1 MKKEKMTEIIKKQP
15 FGWRETNGYTILDL
29 GTMPNA
35 IVIKKEEQGNRFL
48 ISLRSYFSFPDNFYK
63 LRFEMKQEAIKK
75 ACDYLSEWLED
86 LNAQLP
92 NRVVMNDADYVYD
105 EIKKIN

>member
-1 MKKEKMTEIIKKQP
+1 MSEIIKKQP

-29 GTMPNA
+29 GTMPNS

-63 LRFEMKQEAIKK
+63 LRFETKQEAIDY
-75 ACDYLSEWLED
+75 ACKYLAEWVQE
-86 LNAQLP
+86 LNNELIS
-92 NRVVMNDADYVYD
+92 NN
-105 EIKKIN
+105 

>member
-1 MKKEKMTEIIKKQP
+1 MSEIIKKQP

-35 IVIKKEEQGNRFL
+35 IVIKKEEQGGRFL
-48 ISLRSYFSFPDNFYK
+48 ISLRSYFSFPNNFYNI
-63 LRFEMKQEAIKK
+63 RFENKQEAIKK
-75 ACDYLSEWLED
+75 ACDYLYEWLQD

-92 NRVVMNDADYVYD
+92 SNN
-105 EIKKIN
+105 

>member
-15 FGWRETNGYTILDL
+15 FGWRETDRYTILDL

-35 IVIKKEEQGNRFL
+35 IVIKKEERGSMFL

-63 LRFEMKQEAIKK
+63 LRFETKQEAIDY
-75 ACDYLSEWLED
+75 ACKYLAEWVQE
-86 LNAQLP
+86 LNNELIS
-92 NRVVMNDADYVYD
+92 NN
-105 EIKKIN
+105 

>member
-15 FGWRETNGYTILDL
+15 FGWRETNGYTILNL

-35 IVIKKEEQGNRFL
+35 IVIKKEERGSMFL

-63 LRFEMKQEAIKK
+63 LRFETKQEAIKK
-75 ACDYLSEWLED
+75 ACDYLSEWLQE
-86 LNAQLP
+86 LNTQLTS
-92 NRVVMNDADYVYD
+92 NN
-105 EIKKIN
+105 